1 MSGDESTIVWLIRHG
16 STDGGAGRCC
26 GRYDVPLSQDGIK
39 QANAIA
45 MRFATEPISH
55 VYSSHLIRAFHTA
68 RIVAEQHGL
77 PVQIMNDLAEMNFGE
92 LEGLTSEDIQARYP
106 DIFRSWMTTPTA
118 TSFPNGETFGDMTAR
133 VVGALDSL
141 LSRHSKQT
149 IVLVT
154 HAGVI
159 RLLLAKALGMP
170 DDQIFRLAQD
180 YAAINRIRYFDD
192 GPVVEL
198 MNGSL

>member
-1 MSGDESTIVWLIRHG
+1 
-16 STDGGAGRCC
+16 
-26 GRYDVPLSQDGIK
+26 
-39 QANAIA
+39 
-45 MRFATEPISH
+45 MRLATEPVSH

-68 RIVAEQHGL
+68 QIVAEPHGL

-92 LEGLTSEDIQARYP
+92 LEGLKSEEIQARYP
-106 DIFRSWMTTPTA
+106 EIFRSWMTTPTA
-118 TSFPNGETFGDMTAR
+118 TFFPNGETFGDMNAR

-149 IVLVT
+149 IVIVT

-159 RLLLAKALGMP
+159 RLLLAKALCMP
-170 DDQIFRLAQD
+170 DDQIFRLVQD
-180 YAAINRIRYFDD
+180 YGAINRIRYFDD